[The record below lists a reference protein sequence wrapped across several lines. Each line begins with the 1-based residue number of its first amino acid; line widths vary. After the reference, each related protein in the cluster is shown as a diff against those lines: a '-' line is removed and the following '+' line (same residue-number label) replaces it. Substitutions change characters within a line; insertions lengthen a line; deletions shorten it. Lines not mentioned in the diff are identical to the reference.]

1 MAIEKW
7 YDREG
12 ALNQKIGPD
21 VYMLKEIEELREIY
35 RLAREFTL
43 SADVDGC
50 IRAKIKLFIAVKK
63 HE

>member
-1 MAIEKW
+1 M
-7 YDREG
+7 
-12 ALNQKIGPD
+12 LNHKIGPD
-21 VYMLKEIEELREIY
+21 VCMLKEIEELREIY

-43 SADVDGC
+43 SADVDGS